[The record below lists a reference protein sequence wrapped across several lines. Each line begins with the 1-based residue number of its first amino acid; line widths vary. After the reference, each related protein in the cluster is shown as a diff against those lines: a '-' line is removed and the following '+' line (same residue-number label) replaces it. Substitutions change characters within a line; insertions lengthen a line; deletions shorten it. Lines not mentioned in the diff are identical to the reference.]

1 MRLLIFCLALLSLL
15 SLPWSAAAQADQLPY
30 AAKGQ
35 YAVGVAR
42 LREASNTNRVLEGFI
57 WYPAQPNTG
66 QGVMQY
72 GLGKRSQSAV
82 ESATPERSGAP
93 YPLII
98 FSHGYGSIAAQST
111 FLIEHLAAHGFAVIS
126 INHPG
131 STFGDTDSATGLTLG
146 WYARPRDVMQMI
158 AWAERQN
165 ADPQSILYGMLA
177 LDQIG
182 VSGHSYGGYTALA
195 AGGAQ
200 LDFRALEAYCAA
212 EDIGFD
218 FACLAQRAEPILAPI
233 LSTDAATQTLVLPH
247 DPRVAAVL
255 AMAPF
260 NAPIMGEKGLAAVRA
275 PTFVMVGTADS
286 VTPPERDAYRIY
298 EQVGST
304 QKGLLSFEGAEHTLF
319 ADCLPI
325 LAERNAR
332 CNDEV
337 WEADLAHAIV
347 QHFATAFFL
356 ATLKGDSAAQQ
367 ALINAPTLEAVRYTA
382 TFR

>member
-1 MRLLIFCLALLSLL
+1 MRFLSLCLVALSLL
-15 SLPWSAAAQADQLPY
+15 SIPLSAAAQADQLPY
-30 AAKGQ
+30 AAQGQ
-35 YAVGVAR
+35 YALGVAR
-42 LREASNTNRVLEGFI
+42 LRDASNTNRVLEGFI

-66 QGVMQY
+66 QGIMQY
-72 GLGKRSQSAV
+72 GLGKRSQAAV
-82 ESATPERSGAP
+82 ESAVPERNGAP

-111 FLIEHLAAHGFAVIS
+111 FLVEHLAAHGFVVIS

-146 WYARPRDVMQMI
+146 WYTRPRDVMQMI

-165 ADPQSILYGMLA
+165 ADPQSVFYGMLA

-200 LDFRALEAYCAA
+200 LDFRALAAYCAA
-212 EDIGFD
+212 EDLGFD

-233 LSTDAATQTLVLPH
+233 LSTDTATQTLALPH

-255 AMAPF
+255 ALAPF

-286 VTPPERDAYRIY
+286 VTPPERDAYRVY
-298 EQVGST
+298 EQISST
-304 QKGLLSFEGAEHTLF
+304 QKALLSFEGAEHTLF
-319 ADCLPI
+319 SDCLPV
-325 LAERNAR
+325 LAGRTAR
-332 CNDEV
+332 CNDAV
-337 WEADLAHAIV
+337 WEADQAHAIV

-356 ATLKGDSAAQQ
+356 ATLKGDAAAQQ
-367 ALINAPTLEAVRYTA
+367 ALINAPTLDSVRYTA
-382 TFR
+382 AFR